1 MKILLIADPQRATE
15 LQNKLSGA
23 TVPITID
30 LYNTLNLEQK
40 AQMIQ
45 DYDLIID
52 TTFDEYPA
60 RLANYTSLLNQH
72 QTLLLASVKHSLAQ
86 AILDL
91 PQPRPINF
99 QLAGFNALPTFIDR
113 PLWEICF
120 WQHTN
125 RDAFQ
130 QLFQTLGI
138 AYRTVEDR
146 AGMVMPRILCMI
158 INEAYFMLQE
168 QGASKKHIDQAMRL
182 GVNYPNGPFEW
193 AKKIGLKHI
202 YQTLIALQKENG
214 SERYPIS
221 QLLKKEYAQENAQAI

>member
-1 MKILLIADPQRATE
+1 MKILLIADPQRAAE
-15 LQNKLSGA
+15 LQNKMSGA
-23 TVPITID
+23 TIPVTTD
-30 LYNTLNLEQK
+30 LYDTLTIEHE
-40 AQMIQ
+40 AQTIQ
-45 DYDLIID
+45 GYDLIID
-52 TTFDEYPA
+52 TTFDEYPD
-60 RLANYTSLLNQH
+60 RLATYIALLNKQ

-86 AILDL
+86 TILDL
-91 PQPRPINF
+91 PEPCPINF

-120 WQHTN
+120 WQNTD
-125 RDAFQ
+125 RDTFQ

-146 AGMVMPRILCMI
+146 AGMVMPRMLCMI

-168 QGASKKHIDQAMRL
+168 QGASKKHIDQAMQL

-193 AKKIGLKHI
+193 AKKIGLKHV